1 MIARSAVPALTA
13 ATLTALIFLG
23 LAWELWLAPLR
34 PGGSMLALKAV
45 PLVVPIFGVLRKN
58 RYTYQWSSMLVLAYF
73 AEGTVRGFAE
83 QGLARSLALTEV
95 LLSVICFSLAVTFC
109 RAGHESKPRTGSAE

>member
-1 MIARSAVPALTA
+1 VVPALTA
-13 ATLTALIFLG
+13 ATLTALIFLC

-45 PLVVPIFGVLRKN
+45 PLLVPIFGVMRKN
-58 RYTYQWSSMLVLAYF
+58 RYTYQWSSMLILAYF
-73 AEGTVRGFAE
+73 AEGAVRGFAE

-95 LLSVICFSLAVTFC
+95 LLSVICFSLAVTFS
-109 RAGHESKPRTGSAE
+109 RTGQESKPRTSGTK